1 MENAKSISPIGALFA
16 DFKVHPRLSQMRSRT
31 SRLARISNVYRLEE
45 VVPAMLE
52 PILVRHGYADSNVM
66 YVSRDNN
73 FDCIEVSSD
82 TN

>member
-1 MENAKSISPIGALFA
+1 MPSQF
-16 DFKVHPRLSQMRSRT
+16 HPLAPSLPT
-31 SRLARISNVYRLEE
+31 SKFIQGFHKCVRARHVLLEFPMCIEE